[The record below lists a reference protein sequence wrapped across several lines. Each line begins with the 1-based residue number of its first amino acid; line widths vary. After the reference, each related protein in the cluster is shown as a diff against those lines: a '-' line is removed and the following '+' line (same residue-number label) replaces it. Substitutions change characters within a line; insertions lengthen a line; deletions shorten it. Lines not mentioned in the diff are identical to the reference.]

1 VSRFADGSL
10 RCALRR
16 PVSCGLQMKEPADKK
31 EVPPLDAFS
40 GTGTAASMAYMACG
54 AEVAAEVD
62 T

>member
-1 VSRFADGSL
+1 
-10 RCALRR
+10 
-16 PVSCGLQMKEPADKK
+16 MKEPVDKK

-54 AEVAAEVD
+54 AEVAAEAD

>member
-1 VSRFADGSL
+1 MSRFEEGS
-10 RCALRR
+10 RGAALRR

-31 EVPPLDAFS
+31 EVPPLDAFN

-54 AEVAAEVD
+54 AEVAAEAD

>member
-1 VSRFADGSL
+1 M
-10 RCALRR
+10 
-16 PVSCGLQMKEPADKK
+16 SCGLQMKEPADKK